1 MIDWSRHSIFVFQT
15 ATKKKNQ
22 AKKSEVIF
30 INIFS
35 DFKNRFLFPFKK
47 NPKELLTTLQ
57 RIAATTTANM
67 PRTKVSKSSKR
78 NREAANREEKIREFE
93 NTLEGFQNSF
103 EGHVQAYITSYEQK
117 FKVLLDKTNS
127 AMLKMKLCDLFELVS
142 IEYRP
147 SHTLHLQSPSAA
159 G

>member
-1 MIDWSRHSIFVFQT
+1 
-15 ATKKKNQ
+15 
-22 AKKSEVIF
+22 
-30 INIFS
+30 
-35 DFKNRFLFPFKK
+35 
-47 NPKELLTTLQ
+47 
-57 RIAATTTANM
+57 M

-147 SHTLHLQSPSAA
+147 PHTLHLQSPSAA

>member
-1 MIDWSRHSIFVFQT
+1 
-15 ATKKKNQ
+15 
-22 AKKSEVIF
+22 
-30 INIFS
+30 
-35 DFKNRFLFPFKK
+35 
-47 NPKELLTTLQ
+47 
-57 RIAATTTANM
+57 M

-147 SHTLHLQSPSAA
+147 SYTLHLQSPSAA